1 MARLS
6 LFAQIG
12 DTCVGIKFNMPP
24 IAVPCGTLPLTLLN
38 GTVLDR
44 CRLPPLGGPVLG
56 GADRFGTVPSAF
68 TSALRTVL
76 EPSLC
81 LV

>member
-12 DTCVGIKFNMPP
+12 DTCVGLKFDTPP
-24 IAVPCGTLPLTLLN
+24 KAVPHGTLPFTLPN
-38 GTVLDR
+38 GTVLDQ

-68 TSALRTVL
+68 TLALRTVL
-76 EPSLC
+76 EPFFG